1 MKEHKETERNRKK
14 QKERDYFG
22 IYDQGNCRK
31 ARKKAFQM
39 GYMKE
44 NNHAGKDEK
53 TAVGK

>member
-31 ARKKAFQM
+31 AHKKAFQM

-44 NNHAGKDEK
+44 NNYAGKDEK